1 LAKRTHPGSPAKAPR
16 PTESKLAAAPESHS
30 GEGSASVLAT
40 LQKMEK
46 GRSAGGSPDPQPAD
60 EPPAVEG

>member
-1 LAKRTHPGSPAKAPR
+1 LAKRTHPGSPAEAQR
-16 PTESKLAAAPESHS
+16 PTETKLVAAPESHS

-46 GRSAGGSPDPQPAD
+46 GRSAAGGSSPQPD
-60 EPPAVEG
+60 VEPPAVET